1 MSRKDNIKTESQSKS
16 ENIFSQD
23 SPPLKI
29 KVPQNLGLA
38 IISESSHLEELKII
52 ASEIHHES
60 NKSEKAKLYKRYKA
74 KLKLHRTETGE
85 VLKAVEV
92 YLFLKSYNES
102 GNFRD
107 TMEEITHL
115 ATKIGLCYK
124 TFKKRL
130 DALKRLNFIK
140 YTNKF
145 FHVVSWDDFAQH
157 FALKDEKKHL
167 KFKYVKFYIDK
178 PLRYILKNLFMCEKV
193 HQCKRMAEYKL
204 RKNLQIKHEI
214 ETITGGTTNLE
225 AVKHSQFIYFMLD
238 GKGLDD
244 NEYYL
249 LKTVARADTAI
260 SYRKWSQLFGYGSK
274 GGFKYLKSKLSQ
286 YGLIH
291 DQAQAFEIPRG
302 TLTTHRQRKSNFGQ
316 VIWHERERLLKYHT
330 PNKIDFLSLNLEP
343 LKPTEKTQLEKI

>member
-1 MSRKDNIKTESQSKS
+1 MQNEDNIKTESKSKS
-16 ENIFSQD
+16 ENIISQD

-38 IISESSHLEELKII
+38 IIGESSHLEQLKQIT
-52 ASEIHHES
+52 SEIQHES
-60 NKSEKAKLYKRYKA
+60 NKALKSKLYKRYKA

-85 VLKAVEV
+85 IFKAVEV

-102 GNFRD
+102 GNYRD
-107 TMEEITHL
+107 TMQETAQL
-115 ATKIGLCYK
+115 AEKIGLCYK

-130 DALKRLNFIK
+130 DVLKRLNLIK
-140 YTNKF
+140 HTNKF
-145 FHVVSWDDFAQH
+145 FHVVSWDDFAQQ
-157 FALKDEKKHL
+157 FSLKDEKKHI
-167 KFKYVKFYIDK
+167 KYKYVKFNVDK
-178 PLRYILKNLFMCEKV
+178 PLRYILKNLFMIEKV
-193 HQCKRMAEYKL
+193 NQCAQMAKYKL

-225 AVKHSQFIYFMLD
+225 AVKHSQFIYFLLN

-286 YGLIH
+286 YGLIN
-291 DQAQAFEIPRG
+291 DQVQAFEIPRG
-302 TLTTHRQRKSNFGQ
+302 TLTTHQARKSNFGQ
-316 VIWHERERLLKYHT
+316 VIWHEKERLLKYHT
-330 PNKIDFLSLNLEP
+330 PNKIDFFSLNLEP
-343 LKPTEKTQLEKI
+343 LKPSAKIELEKI